1 MEVTLDLNFVATV
14 VALLMAFGAVVG
26 YFWHSRS
33 QLKRLIDMS
42 DAIRKTTANATRVF
56 EQVVSTNQQ
65 IVESLRR
72 LEMALD
78 VHEKENIAAHVQLL
92 EALRRSKAA

>member
-1 MEVTLDLNFVATV
+1 MAVTLDLNFVATV
-14 VALLMAFGAVVG
+14 VALLVAFGAVVG

-33 QLKRLIDMS
+33 QLKRIIDIAES
-42 DAIRKTTANATRVF
+42 TRKTNREAARVF
-56 EQVVSTNQQ
+56 EQVVGTNQQ

-72 LEMALD
+72 LEVSLD

-92 EALRRSKAA
+92 EALRRWKAA